1 MSYNPLRDLQANSR
15 DIRQIGSARIPINI
29 QRACVIFINTFAY
42 RNNASLFQAITV
54 AKLAKWANC
63 EIYFICEA
71 SVSEFTEILTHFSQ
85 NVIDLC
91 LFYYAGNPISQDLM
105 DSQSSL
111 KLTGGTIGP
120 DLFYETIDN
129 NKKENNK
136 IIILFDGVNQ
146 TDPWDPKKQEL
157 QSSNILFMAPTP
169 SPASAH
175 LTQFDLQNQSIFLTE
190 LKTAL
195 KAEPTISAN
204 DAKVKIAKAIQ
215 EFGMNVF
222 LSSWPENFAS
232 KPLIV

>member
-1 MSYNPLRDLQANSR
+1 
-15 DIRQIGSARIPINI
+15 
-29 QRACVIFINTFAY
+29 
-42 RNNASLFQAITV
+42 
-54 AKLAKWANC
+54 
-63 EIYFICEA
+63 
-71 SVSEFTEILTHFSQ
+71 
-85 NVIDLC
+85 
-91 LFYYAGNPISQDLM
+91 
-105 DSQSSL
+105 
-111 KLTGGTIGP
+111 
-120 DLFYETIDN
+120 
-129 NKKENNK
+129 
-136 IIILFDGVNQ
+136 
-146 TDPWDPKKQEL
+146 
-157 QSSNILFMAPTP
+157 MAPTP